1 MYTGQTV
8 EPCCLCDDARTVQ
21 QVELPPRCVQL
32 MRHAGSVAWQD
43 IVGTLSLYFCESD
56 WALVSDLVL
65 ELGQNPIGRCS
76 VARASMTIRED
87 FETYLSTTREVP
99 DQLPLEAEMRATA
112 EAAIADPAA
121 PADTRA
127 QVQARMVLWSLEE
140 LSGVSPQPPVADPG
154 DNA

>member
-21 QVELPPRCVQL
+21 QIDLPPRCVQL
-32 MRHAGSVAWQD
+32 MQHAGSVAWQD
-43 IVGTLSLYFCESD
+43 VVGPLSLYFCESD
-56 WALVSDLVL
+56 WELVCDLVL

-99 DQLPLEAEMRATA
+99 DQRPLEAEMRATA
-112 EAAIADPAA
+112 QAALADPS
-121 PADTRA
+121 PPVDTRE
-127 QVQARMVLWSLEE
+127 QVQARVLLWSLEE
-140 LSGVSPQPPVADPG
+140 LSSSASSEWVTDAG

>member
-21 QVELPPRCVQL
+21 QVDLPPRCVKL

-43 IVGTLSLYFCESD
+43 ITGPLSLFFCASD
-56 WALVSDLVL
+56 WELVCDLVL
-65 ELGQNPIGRCS
+65 DLGQNPIGRCS

-87 FETYLSTTREVP
+87 FETYLSQPRAVP
-99 DQLPLEAEMRATA
+99 DQQPLEAEMRTDA
-112 EAAIADPAA
+112 EATLAGSASTD
-121 PADTRA
+121 DLRA
-127 QVQARMVLWSLEE
+127 QVQARMCLWSLEE
-140 LSGVSPQPPVADPG
+140 LSAIESSQAAANPG

>member
-21 QVELPPRCVQL
+21 QIDLPPRCVQL
-32 MRHAGSVAWQD
+32 MQHAGSVAWQD
-43 IVGTLSLYFCESD
+43 VVGPLSLYFCESD
-56 WALVSDLVL
+56 WELVCDLVL

-99 DQLPLEAEMRATA
+99 DQRPLEAEMRATA
-112 EAAIADPAA
+112 QAALADPSS
-121 PADTRA
+121 PVDTRE
-127 QVQARMVLWSLEE
+127 QVQARVLLWSLEE
-140 LSGVSPQPPVADPG
+140 LSSSASSEWVTDAG

>member
-21 QVELPPRCVQL
+21 QVDLPPRCIKL

-43 IVGTLSLYFCESD
+43 IIGPVSLFFCESD
-56 WALVSDLVL
+56 WELVCDLVL
-65 ELGQNPIGRCS
+65 DLGQNPIGRCS

-87 FETYLSTTREVP
+87 FETYLSKARAVP
-99 DQLPLEAEMRATA
+99 DQQPLEAEMRADA
-112 EAAIADPAA
+112 ENTLGRSTSTEDV
-121 PADTRA
+121 RA
-127 QVQARMVLWSLEE
+127 QVQARMCLWSLEE
-140 LSGVSPQPPVADPG
+140 LAANGPSRATSPPG

>member
-21 QVELPPRCVQL
+21 QIDLPPRCVQL
-32 MRHAGSVAWQD
+32 MQHAGSVAWQD
-43 IVGTLSLYFCESD
+43 VVGPLSLYFCESD
-56 WALVSDLVL
+56 WELVCDLVL

-99 DQLPLEAEMRATA
+99 DQRPLEAEMRATA
-112 EAAIADPAA
+112 QAALADPSS
-121 PADTRA
+121 PVDTRE
-127 QVQARMVLWSLEE
+127 QVQARVLLWSLEE
-140 LSGVSPQPPVADPG
+140 LSSSTSSEWVTDAG